1 MKFIQERLGHGSYQ
15 ITADV
20 YSHISKRLDE
30 KSMANYESYFNQ
42 ITTFNKN

>member
-20 YSHISKRLDE
+20 YSHISIRLNKDPID
-30 KSMANYESYFNQ
+30 KYESHFNE
-42 ITTFNKN
+42 INK